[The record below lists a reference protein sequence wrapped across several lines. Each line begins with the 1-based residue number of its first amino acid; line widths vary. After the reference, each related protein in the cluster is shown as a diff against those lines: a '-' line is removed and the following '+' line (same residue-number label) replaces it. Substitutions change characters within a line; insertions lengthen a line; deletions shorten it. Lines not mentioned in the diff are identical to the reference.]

1 MYVCVQLYGG
11 TAYFFANGG
20 CILQQTEH
28 YQLSL
33 WNQDDRILM
42 ETFNGNN
49 AKLDAALKAEADA
62 REASTAALAEAV
74 TKCGNCK
81 IVYGSYA
88 GDGTYGKDNPCT
100 LSFNHKPVFLAIC
113 IDDMDSSAPQ
123 RLIAI
128 RGAKEAYSF
137 PGEHNSDNTLTWND
151 KSVSWYDNSAYYQC
165 NASGETYYYVALLAA
180 DE

>member
-1 MYVCVQLYGG
+1 MDKTG
-11 TAYFFANGG
+11 N
-20 CILQQTEH
+20 
-28 YQLSL
+28 YQLCL
-33 WNQDDRILM
+33 WDAEDRILM
-42 ETFNGNN
+42 GDFNEDN
-49 AKLDAALKAEADA
+49 KTLDAALHAEKEA
-62 REASTAALAEAV
+62 RENAVAALNAAV
-74 TKCGNCK
+74 AKCGNCK

-100 LSFNHKPVFLAIC
+100 LNFNHKPVFLAIC
-113 IDDMDSSAPQ
+113 IDDMGSSAPQ